1 MIHIPHIGFL
11 TGVVVFIL
19 VDEVH
24 QEEEV
29 VGKVVLLLYVDV
41 ETVGYAVKIV
51 FAYTAYETVVSKLIL
66 NPLKLVSQSTKGV
79 NDETLNDGQEDD
91 NDKEE
96 EGNVKEDSDKLI
108 VGTVGRLNDV
118 TNTATGAHT
127 LVQME
132 HETSKHVVALLVR
145 ILSLLALCHVK
156 LAEKVEGQDGV
167 DVANDGEQADG
178 EHQLLSVVGDGLQ
191 DDSQGGNSHRHVNQV
206 GGKEEVVVV
215 AEHGENKVE
224 QQVEECLEQT

>member
-29 VGKVVLLLYVDV
+29 VGKVMLLLYMDV
-41 ETVGYAVKIV
+41 ETVWYTVEIV
-51 FAYTAYETVVSKLIL
+51 FAYTAYETVVSKLIF

-79 NDETLNDGQEDD
+79 NDETLNDGQKDD
-91 NDKEE
+91 NDEQE

-108 VGTVGRLNDV
+108 VGTVRRLNDV
-118 TNTATGAHT
+118 ANATAGADT
-127 LVQME
+127 LVQVEYKTGE
-132 HETSKHVVALLVR
+132 HIVALLVR
-145 ILSLLALCHVK
+145 IFSLLALCHVK
-156 LAEKVEGQDGV
+156 LTEKVKGQDRV
-167 DVANDGEQADG
+167 DVANDGEQADC
-178 EHQLLSVVGDGLQ
+178 EHQLLPVVGDGLQ
-191 DDSQGGNSHRHVNQV
+191 DDSQGGNSHRHVDEV

-215 AEHGENKVE
+215 AQHRENKVE